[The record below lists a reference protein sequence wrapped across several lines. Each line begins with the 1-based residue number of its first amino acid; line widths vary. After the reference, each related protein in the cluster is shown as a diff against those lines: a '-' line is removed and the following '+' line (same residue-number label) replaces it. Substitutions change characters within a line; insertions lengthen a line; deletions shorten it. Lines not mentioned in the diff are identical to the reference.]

1 MRAGAPL
8 RLALHYENMPR
19 LPLHWLFVLVAAGL
33 TLGAHPVA
41 QQFRAGVDLVRLPV
55 VVTGRD
61 GALVRGLKPEDFE
74 VLEEG
79 KPQKVAY
86 FAEGAPGEAIPL
98 HLGLLLDRSES
109 MERDLREASR
119 AAIQFVEALTEA
131 VDVTLLDFDAAVRVG
146 RFSPPSYH
154 LLFERIRDP
163 KSGGMTALYDALG
176 VYLETALSR
185 EGQHVVLL
193 YTDGGDSSS
202 RMSFGKLQ
210 ELLRLGNV
218 IVYVVGYLEHQLS
231 SVRAAQQM
239 RVGQIARETGG
250 EAFFPTSTAE
260 MHTFYARI
268 LDELGSRYTLGYVP
282 ANPATDRKFRRVEV
296 KVTRADLK
304 GVKVRTRSGYLP
316 AVPQRVP

>member
-1 MRAGAPL
+1 MPH
-8 RLALHYENMPR
+8 LASR
-19 LPLHWLFVLVAAGL
+19 WLPVLVAAGL
-33 TLGAHPVA
+33 VIEARPAA
-41 QQFRAGVDLVRLPV
+41 QQFRGGVDLVRLPV

-61 GALVRGLKPEDFE
+61 GALVRGLKVEDFA
-74 VLEEG
+74 VLEDG

-86 FAEGAPGEAIPL
+86 FAEGAPGEALPL
-98 HLGLLLDRSES
+98 HLGLLLDRSGS
-109 MERDLREASR
+109 MERDLRDASK

-131 VDVTLLDFDAAVRVG
+131 VDVTLLDFDSAVRVG

-176 VYLETALSR
+176 VYLEAALNR

-210 ELLRLGNV
+210 ELLRLGNAM
-218 IVYVVGYLEHQLS
+218 VYVVGYLEHQLS
-231 SVRAAQQM
+231 SARVSQQM
-239 RVGQIARETGG
+239 RVAQIARETGG
-250 EAFFPTSTAE
+250 EAFFPTSSAE

-282 ANPATDRKFRRVEV
+282 GSPAADRKFRRVEV
-296 KVTRADLK
+296 KVTRPDLK
-304 GVKVRTRSGYLP
+304 SVKVRTRSGYLP
-316 AVPQRVP
+316 AVPTRVP